1 MYRIGELSKLLGV
14 SEHTLRYY
22 EKEGLVVPLR
32 KGKNRIYS
40 EEDREL
46 LEFILHMKNTGM
58 ALVDIKK
65 YTLMRKDE
73 NGDKHAQELMEILV
87 KHRDDVAAQLKIYEE
102 NLVLMNH
109 KISKYQKLLNEHQ
122 DKDLFDTFVDQK
134 KKGN

>member
-32 KGKNRIYS
+32 KGKNRIYT
-40 EEDREL
+40 EEDREW

-73 NGDKHAQELMEILV
+73 NGNKHA
-87 KHRDDVAAQLKIYEE
+87 
-102 NLVLMNH
+102 
-109 KISKYQKLLNEHQ
+109 
-122 DKDLFDTFVDQK
+122 
-134 KKGN
+134 